1 MNWAKFISSII
12 YVALS
17 GALGAGVM
25 GAVFP
30 ETLAD
35 WKKLGAVMGIGAMKD
50 VYLLLTNVN
59 FKKEV
64 GVDFEDASGA
74 NKK

>member
-1 MNWAKFISSII
+1 MDWVKFISSVV

-30 ETLAD
+30 ETFDD
-35 WKKLGAVMGIGAMKD
+35 WKKLGMVMGFGAAKD

-59 FKKEV
+59 FKRTL
-64 GVDFEDASGA
+64 GVDFGDNGEA
-74 NKK
+74 KK

>member
-1 MNWAKFISSII
+1 MDWAKFFASVL

-25 GAVFP
+25 GSVFP
-30 ETLAD
+30 ETLSD
-35 WKKLGAVMGIGAMKD
+35 WKKLGTVMGFGAAKD

-59 FKKEV
+59 FRRKV
-64 GVDFEDASGA
+64 GVDYSEGEEGR
-74 NKK
+74 K